1 MMGTSLVT
9 ESSVE
14 TLDPRS
20 RTKVEM
26 GVDRLPLPTL
36 LADDFEVGGEL
47 GRGTFAKIFRIR
59 ERGTGAEFAVKVME
73 RNFFSVRGIDH
84 FIANEIAAMK
94 QCVDAGLCQRV
105 VRLVDALEEHGRVY
119 LQMEVCGCSLL
130 EYAHFLPNRRAPE
143 AIAAM
148 WAEQLFEGLRD
159 LHGLGIVHRDIKAD
173 NLLLSLACDT
183 IKIAD
188 FGWCAVIA
196 DEPTGL
202 AGTFDT
208 MAPEVLGEQLP
219 HTGAVDVWGAGCT
232 VFRLLTGAD
241 LFERS
246 LDAGPTGLSESDPT
260 GAGSAKAARILIE
273 ISEVCPLQAERKPDF
288 LSDLCWD
295 LLRLVI
301 EPSCTAR
308 MTVREALRH
317 LWVRCGPPSQLATPT
332 SCPPRESLVSTTASV
347 AAPGVT
353 PSSSRARL
361 ESLECIEALNP
372 ERLLCEPLSL
382 NDLIATPTHGPL
394 TPGSTTTTSP
404 TAARNVALRS
414 FHVRLEE
421 PEPVEASPNRALFL
435 TAGRDEVP
443 SPKFA
448 PSTWRAWTGVTSEAC
463 NTVEA
468 TSDLPRPVLRPRLES
483 RGAELCFSPTRF
495 RHEEPIFSPLSS
507 GIACAAPESPCP
519 SAWANWGTVHADKA
533 GTIATPTGRSPR
545 IGARECA
552 TASPMFRSRTVS
564 PCEVRRPR
572 CDDASACVLPCD
584 LSSAGWNSQRV
595 SMVGAVNANAHAAGG
610 LLKVSPRRSCLS
622 SQQPQ
627 PQWQWQQQQQQ
638 QTPTQSMPLQRNR
651 HRSPEMFLP
660 GGVPER
666 SSRSPTG
673 GAGRGSVP
681 LVTAQEITSSP
692 QSFNVTRAPASVVA
706 GSGQPGHHWMGIR
719 TAAPQN
725 SVACGARAAPSQHA
739 AIDLWAQVRS

>member
-47 GRGTFAKIFRIR
+47 GRGTFAKIFRMR

-382 NDLIATPTHGPL
+382 NDLIAAPTHGPL
-394 TPGSTTTTSP
+394 TPGSTTTTTP

-414 FHVRLEE
+414 FHVRLEA
-421 PEPVEASPNRALFL
+421 PEPVEQSCGMKNQFFR
-435 TAGRDEVP
+435 R
-443 SPKFA
+443 
-448 PSTWRAWTGVTSEAC
+448 C
-463 NTVEA
+463 
-468 TSDLPRPVLRPRLES
+468 RLES
-483 RGAELCFSPTRF
+483 HARRLSRRVLQRGP
-495 RHEEPIFSPLSS
+495 
-507 GIACAAPESPCP
+507 
-519 SAWANWGTVHADKA
+519 
-533 GTIATPTGRSPR
+533 GRSPR

-627 PQWQWQQQQQQ
+627 WQWQQQQWW
-638 QTPTQSMPLQRNR
+638 QREW
-651 HRSPEMFLP
+651 P
-660 GGVPER
+660 
-666 SSRSPTG
+666 
-673 GAGRGSVP
+673 
-681 LVTAQEITSSP
+681 
-692 QSFNVTRAPASVVA
+692 
-706 GSGQPGHHWMGIR
+706 
-719 TAAPQN
+719 
-725 SVACGARAAPSQHA
+725 
-739 AIDLWAQVRS
+739 

>member
-533 GTIATPTGRSPR
+533 GTIATPTDTSWQGAAACAAHRSSSKRRLKACHYNETDTDLRRCSCLAAFQRDLREAPR
-545 IGARECA
+545 AVQAEA
-552 TASPMFRSRTVS
+552 ASRWSRLRKS
-564 PCEVRRPR
+564 PPRR
-572 CDDASACVLPCD
+572 
-584 LSSAGWNSQRV
+584 RV
-595 SMVGAVNANAHAAGG
+595 SMSPERPPAWWQEAASLATTGWASA
-610 LLKVSPRRSCLS
+610 LPRRRTVLHVVRGQHRLS
-622 SQQPQ
+622 
-627 PQWQWQQQQQQ
+627 
-638 QTPTQSMPLQRNR
+638 MLPLTSG
-651 HRSPEMFLP
+651 HRFEANLRQHK
-660 GGVPER
+660 EA
-666 SSRSPTG
+666 SSVFT
-673 GAGRGSVP
+673 
-681 LVTAQEITSSP
+681 
-692 QSFNVTRAPASVVA
+692 SFNSRLSASL
-706 GSGQPGHHWMGIR
+706 G
-719 TAAPQN
+719 
-725 SVACGARAAPSQHA
+725 
-739 AIDLWAQVRS
+739 

>member
-1 MMGTSLVT
+1 
-9 ESSVE
+9 
-14 TLDPRS
+14 
-20 RTKVEM
+20 
-26 GVDRLPLPTL
+26 
-36 LADDFEVGGEL
+36 
-47 GRGTFAKIFRIR
+47 
-59 ERGTGAEFAVKVME
+59 
-73 RNFFSVRGIDH
+73 
-84 FIANEIAAMK
+84 
-94 QCVDAGLCQRV
+94 
-105 VRLVDALEEHGRVY
+105 
-119 LQMEVCGCSLL
+119 
-130 EYAHFLPNRRAPE
+130 
-143 AIAAM
+143 
-148 WAEQLFEGLRD
+148 
-159 LHGLGIVHRDIKAD
+159 
-173 NLLLSLACDT
+173 
-183 IKIAD
+183 
-188 FGWCAVIA
+188 
-196 DEPTGL
+196 
-202 AGTFDT
+202 
-208 MAPEVLGEQLP
+208 
-219 HTGAVDVWGAGCT
+219 
-232 VFRLLTGAD
+232 
-241 LFERS
+241 
-246 LDAGPTGLSESDPT
+246 LSESDPT
-260 GAGSAKAARILIE
+260 GAGSAKAARILTE

-288 LSDLCWD
+288 LSELCWD

-317 LWVRCGPPSQLATPT
+317 LWVRCGPPSLLAAPT
-332 SCPPRESLVSTTASV
+332 SCPPRESLASVTTASV

-394 TPGSTTTTSP
+394 TPGSTTTTTP

-414 FHVRLEE
+414 FHVRLEA
-421 PEPVEASPNRALFL
+421 PESVEASPNREAFRTAERDEAPSPRRAPSTLRPLDSVTSEASPHRALFR

-448 PSTWRAWTGVTSEAC
+448 PSTWRAWAGVTSEAC

-483 RGAELCFSPTRF
+483 HGAELCFSPTRF
-495 RHEEPIFSPLSS
+495 RHEEPSFGPFSS

-519 SAWANWGTVHADKA
+519 SAWASRGTVHADRA

-545 IGARECA
+545 IGARESA

-595 SMVGAVNANAHAAGG
+595 SVGGAVNASTHAAGG
-610 LLKVSPRRSCLS
+610 LLKVSPRRSGLS
-622 SQQPQ
+622 SQQ

-638 QTPTQSMPLQRNR
+638 QTPTPSMTLQRNR

-673 GAGRGSVP
+673 GAGSVP
-681 LVTAQEITSSP
+681 LVTAQELNSSP
-692 QSFNVTRAPASVVA
+692 QSFNVPRAPASVVA
-706 GSGQPGHHWMGIR
+706 GSGQPGHHWMGLR

-725 SVACGARAAPSQHA
+725 SVAFGARAAPSQHA
-739 AIDLWAQVRS
+739 AVDLWAQVRS